1 MHNYLKGLIAAL
13 CVFFSAYAISDPV
26 AYYNTN
32 YGTSVPYTSAD
43 GACQGAAGLYG
54 YTLSGMV
61 SQPNARWICN
71 RTTSSGTIE
80 GFAAAYRQGSQC
92 PDGGSLNQDGTAC
105 GLPEPEMLDGQMC
118 ADQQGHSVGNPMVY
132 DKTTSKCVALADS
145 DLDTTCSYFAGR
157 GETAYS
163 VAGQLDVGGN
173 AVAPPTFTGQM
184 GCQVATVSSSECTLN
199 VQGAISC
206 NVTAKFTGKVGES
219 SGPDP
224 RDAGCE
230 GNKCKV
236 VEQTTSVT
244 DNPCVMSGNS
254 CTAETESSTTG
265 KQNCGSVNGS
275 YTCITV
281 KPTSSGTKTQT
292 TSTSETNPDGS
303 IKTTKTD
310 TVTKTKCTD
319 VKTCTDSKSTTTTT
333 STINKTG
340 QITGTSTVC
349 TGTCGTGSSVGGS
362 GNGTGNGT
370 GNGDGEEEGDGTAS
384 ESDDCTI
391 PPKCDGDAYLCS
403 ILRQEFINS
412 CAERALPTDKEKAE
426 FEVLLAKQK
435 TELDDNQKTLDEKV
449 GSLVNQFQ
457 SASSAGSTGGR
468 CFEDKSFAVMGH
480 SFSLPFSEVC
490 SILEWFRYAVLAAAY
505 LISFRLLTK
514 DL

>member
-13 CVFFSAYAISDPV
+13 CVFFSAYVLSQPIAFHNS
-26 AYYNTN
+26 N
-32 YGTSVPYTSAD
+32 YGTSVSYPSANA
-43 GACQGAAGLYG
+43 ACQAAAGLYG
-54 YTLSGMV
+54 YTLSGVVRM
-61 SQPNARWICN
+61 QPNRWYCN
-71 RTTSSGTIE
+71 RTTSFGSTE
-80 GFAAAYRQGSQC
+80 GFSAAYQEGSEC
-92 PDGGSLNQDGTAC
+92 PDGGVLNEVEGSC

-132 DKTTSKCVALADS
+132 DKTTSQCVALADS
-145 DLDTTCSYFAGR
+145 DLDTTCSYFGGR

-163 VAGQLDVGGN
+163 VAGQLDSGGN

-199 VQGAISC
+199 VQGAIGC

-230 GNKCKV
+230 GNKCKP

-254 CTAETESSTTG
+254 CTSETESSTTG
-265 KQNCGSVNGS
+265 KQNCGTVNGS

-292 TSTSETNPDGS
+292 TSTSETNPDGTV
-303 IKTTKTD
+303 KTTKTD
-310 TVTKTKCTD
+310 DVTKTKCTD

-333 STINKTG
+333 STTNKSG
-340 QITGTSTVC
+340 QTTGTSTVC
-349 TGTCGTGSSVGGS
+349 TGTCASVSSGGGS
-362 GNGTGNGT
+362 GNGT
-370 GNGDGEEEGDGTAS
+370 GNGDGEEDDGDGTAS

-391 PPKCDGDAYLCS
+391 PPKCDGDPYLCS

-426 FEVLLAKQK
+426 FQALLAKQK
-435 TELDDNQKTLDEKV
+435 TELDANQKTLDDKV
-449 GSLVNQFQ
+449 SSLVGQFQ
-457 SASSAGSTGGR
+457 SVSSSGSTGGR
-468 CFEDKSFAVMGH
+468 CFEDKTFAVMGH
-480 SFSLPFSEVC
+480 SFSLPFSQVC
-490 SILEWFRYAVLAAAY
+490 SILEWFRYAVLAVAY